1 MRKNYINKF
10 LILTKNI
17 ISKKEIDRFLKNVQ
31 NLKKLKPGQ
40 LNKLNIEINR
50 SKLVKNNKIGI
61 F

>member
-1 MRKNYINKF
+1 MSTQVMRDF
-10 LILTKNI
+10 LSTI
-17 ISKKEIDRFLKNVQ
+17 KESNRFLNTVQ
-31 NLKKLKPGQ
+31 NLSKLKPGQ